1 MADQRKTN
9 SDDSW
14 FPWALIIFLFVVKAW
29 PIALV
34 MLLIKLFADDE
45 KKERTAAPPPQK
57 PVQQR
62 NQPMAGG
69 QAAAQPRQPMK
80 KQAAPEKGPHGHE
93 EGRQVPLGEE
103 VQRVAAENRR
113 RGADILR
120 RHGHGHRD
128 RGYAL
133 SL

>member
-45 KKERTAAPPPQK
+45 KRS
-57 PVQQR
+57 
-62 NQPMAGG
+62 G
-69 QAAAQPRQPMK
+69 Q
-80 KQAAPEKGPHGHE
+80 
-93 EGRQVPLGEE
+93 
-103 VQRVAAENRR
+103 RR
-113 RGADILR
+113 RPCKNPSSSETSPWPE
-120 RHGHGHRD
+120 D
-128 RGYAL
+128 RLPPSPG
-133 SL
+133 SP